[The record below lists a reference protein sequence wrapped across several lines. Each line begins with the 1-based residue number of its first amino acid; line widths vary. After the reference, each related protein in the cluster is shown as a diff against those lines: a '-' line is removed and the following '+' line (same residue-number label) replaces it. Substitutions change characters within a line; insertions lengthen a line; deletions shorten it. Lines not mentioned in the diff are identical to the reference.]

1 MSSSPVTDI
10 IRLHSQLDRPVVTI
24 ARPTLTP
31 RRQLEFAAS
40 LGYPMNIQG
49 KEDNVGLEQS
59 HINHNTVNDNQDQS
73 KDVSVR
79 EAELNGAD
87 FLVCKEET
95 LDVSDII
102 QSSSENL
109 TTSSE
114 KEKLALPLLLAS
126 NLPDPTAETH
136 LLANVAASLA
146 SSRSR
151 SLGNSSQDNSGE
163 SGGDVNDEETQK
175 YYEDNKSRFTKPV
188 LYRVNHI
195 HLATVKPSGEAEDE
209 ASKKKAARLT
219 KMINEEAKEK
229 INSLLRKVKAGGN
242 FAELAKEF
250 SEDEASR
257 EQGGYLGDLHPDSTI
272 PEIGKEMLKLKEG
285 ETSGVIQS
293 QFGYHILKLDEIIPS
308 KLIPFEETKTDIM
321 NLLLKKKTR
330 ELFTKYVE
338 DLGNKADIRVF
349 I

>member
-1 MSSSPVTDI
+1 ESQIKSIEDQFPSHEGFLTALAFQHMSIEALKNKIHRTLLEDELM
-10 IRLHSQLDRPVVTI
+10 RREI
-24 ARPTLTP
+24 AP
-31 RRQLEFAAS
+31 
-40 LGYPMNIQG
+40 
-49 KEDNVGLEQS
+49 KV
-59 HINHNTVNDNQDQS
+59 
-73 KDVSVR
+73 
-79 EAELNGAD
+79 
-87 FLVCKEET
+87 
-95 LDVSDII
+95 
-102 QSSSENL
+102 
-109 TTSSE
+109 
-114 KEKLALPLLLAS
+114 
-126 NLPDPTAETH
+126 
-136 LLANVAASLA
+136 
-146 SSRSR
+146 
-151 SLGNSSQDNSGE
+151 
-163 SGGDVNDEETQK
+163 DVNDEETQK
-175 YYEDNKSRFTKPV
+175 YYKDNKSRFTKPV

-272 PEIGKEMLKLKEG
+272 PEIGKEMLQLKEG

-338 DLGNKADIRVF
+338 DLGNKADIQVF

>member
-1 MSSSPVTDI
+1 FAFR
-10 IRLHSQLDRPVVTI
+10 IRARQMGKEVKPMDEPTIGRELLKEVVGRELVVQK
-24 ARPTLTP
+24 AK
-31 RRQLEFAAS
+31 S
-40 LGYPMNIQG
+40 LGITITEEKVESQIKNI
-49 KEDNVGLEQS
+49 EDQFPSHEGFLTALAFQHMSIEALKNKIHRTLLE
-59 HINHNTVNDNQDQS
+59 DELMR
-73 KDVSVR
+73 R
-79 EAELNGAD
+79 EIAPK
-87 FLVCKEET
+87 V
-95 LDVSDII
+95 
-102 QSSSENL
+102 
-109 TTSSE
+109 
-114 KEKLALPLLLAS
+114 
-126 NLPDPTAETH
+126 
-136 LLANVAASLA
+136 
-146 SSRSR
+146 
-151 SLGNSSQDNSGE
+151 
-163 SGGDVNDEETQK
+163 DVNDEETQK
-175 YYEDNKSRFTKPV
+175 YYKDNKSRFTKPV

-338 DLGNKADIRVF
+338 DLGNKADIQVF